1 MNITA
6 TNPYNADF
14 DGDEMNMFVP
24 QSIMCVEEL
33 KRIAM
38 ITNNIISPS
47 KSVPIMYIIQDTMI
61 GAYLFTKDTENT
73 RLSKRD
79 VYNLMMFKNNFTGK
93 LPKPAFNEDGK
104 EYWVVIKYIH

>member
-1 MNITA
+1 
-6 TNPYNADF
+6 
-14 DGDEMNMFVP
+14 
-24 QSIMCVEEL
+24 MCVEEL

-93 LPKPAFNEDGK
+93 LPKPKFNEDGK
-104 EYWVVIKYIH
+104 EYWSGNQIYSLILPDITIDSKVVKVKKGLITEGY